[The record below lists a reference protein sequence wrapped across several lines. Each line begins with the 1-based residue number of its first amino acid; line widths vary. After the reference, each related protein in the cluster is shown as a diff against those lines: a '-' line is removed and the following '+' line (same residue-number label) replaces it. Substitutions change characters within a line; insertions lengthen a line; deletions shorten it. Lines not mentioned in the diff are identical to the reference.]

1 VSGRWLRGT
10 GATLRFLSLGT
21 GRPDAV
27 RRDSVR
33 RTLAKLIGGARH
45 DSQQP
50 APSTERIKDFQ
61 TQELLPSPD
70 LPRRLKFDC
79 GRNDIQRLPGN
90 AVPSPVCCSA
100 GAPLILAPR
109 IRNSRELA
117 RAGCR
122 FSRARLP
129 AVTEGDPAVHRISP
143 GGRLCA
149 ERRHTWPPPLS
160 KSDAIVEICSAQ
172 SRTDHGTQAVH
183 RVAERDLASG
193 RGRAH
198 SNSTTSPSRMVT
210 RRSMRLAS
218 SALWVATMAARPE
231 ACTSWP
237 SVANTCSAV

>member
-129 AVTEGDPAVHRISP
+129 AVTEGDPAVHRLVREA
-143 GGRLCA
+143 GF
-149 ERRHTWPPPLS
+149 
-160 KSDAIVEICSAQ
+160 AQ
-172 SRTDHGTQAVH
+172 SVGILGRRRCRNPMRSSRFAARRAALTMARRRFTAWLSATL
-183 RVAERDLASG
+183 RVAVD
-193 RGRAH
+193 
-198 SNSTTSPSRMVT
+198 
-210 RRSMRLAS
+210 
-218 SALWVATMAARPE
+218 ALTPIRPPARPG
-231 ACTSWP
+231 W
-237 SVANTCSAV
+237 